1 MGKINLNVER
11 GFSDSI
17 TATFN
22 FVKQEFA
29 PLLKALAVIVLP
41 MVFVDFF
48 VKGFFMQTLLEL
60 EDSRDSWS
68 VLRSAAWT
76 GVSSGI
82 IYGWMGI
89 MVVSY
94 LKVYHDK
101 YRQEDENRITPGEVW
116 RVMLSRLGSALL
128 ASFAFC
134 LIIVV
139 GMLFFIVPGVYFS
152 IAFVFVI
159 YSLIIQNKP
168 IDSAFGASN
177 ELVKGKWWNLFLY
190 LIVLQLIISFM
201 AWIFNIPYFFLTI
214 KAVIT
219 ESPGNIYEMSF
230 CYYLSS
236 LGQYLAQTLMLVG
249 VGMRFFSYLEQREH
263 TVLLDK
269 IGQLGQDT
277 SEQER
282 EDGEIR

>member
-11 GFSDSI
+11 EFSDSI

-22 FVKQEFA
+22 FVKQEFV
-29 PLLKALAVIVLP
+29 PLIKALAVIVLP
-41 MVFVDFF
+41 VILVDFF
-48 VKGFFMQTLLEL
+48 VKGFFMQSLLEL
-60 EDSRDSWS
+60 EESRDSWS
-68 VLRSAAWT
+68 VLRNAMWT

-82 IYGWMGI
+82 IYTWMGI

-94 LKVYHDK
+94 LKVYYDK
-101 YRQEDENRITPGEVW
+101 YRQGDENRITPKEVW
-116 RVMLSRLGSALL
+116 QVMLARLGSSLF
-128 ASFAFC
+128 ASFAFG
-134 LIIVV
+134 LIFVIGV
-139 GMLFFIVPGVYFS
+139 LFFIVPGIYFS

-159 YSLIIQNKP
+159 YCLIIQNKP
-168 IDSAFGASN
+168 VDSAFGASR
-177 ELVKGKWWNLFLY
+177 ELVRGKWWNMFLY
-190 LIVLQLIISFM
+190 LIVLQLIIGVM

-219 ESPGNIYEMSF
+219 ENPGNLYEMTL
-230 CYYLSS
+230 CYYLSN
-236 LGQYLAQTLMLVG
+236 LGQYLSQTLLLVG
-249 VGMRFFSYLEQREH
+249 VGIRFFSYLEQKEH

-277 SEQER
+277 PEQER